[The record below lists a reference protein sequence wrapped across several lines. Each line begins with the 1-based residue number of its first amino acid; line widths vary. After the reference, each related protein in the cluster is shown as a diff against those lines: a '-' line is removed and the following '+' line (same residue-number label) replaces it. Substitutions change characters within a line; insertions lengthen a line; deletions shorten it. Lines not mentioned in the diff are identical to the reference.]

1 MTHQAVISGLGFVT
15 SIGHSSA
22 EVLDSLL
29 NLRHGLSAW
38 HPVPGVES
46 AGRIAGL
53 LEGFDVSSTNPVDWT
68 WPDTFRI
75 NAATVRMMPPH
86 GVYALA
92 ALQQALD
99 EARLEHT
106 DLSDGLTGLYCASGG
121 SPRLLHHHLNEL
133 EKQQWRRIHPHAI
146 LGSVS
151 GSLNFH
157 LGAHLGIRGSS
168 CGFVSA
174 CSSGSHAVGYALD
187 EIRLGRQTRM
197 IVVAAEDLNAETA
210 LPFAGM
216 GALSVQTDPRLASR
230 PFDSGRDGFV
240 PTGGAVAMVLE
251 RADVAER
258 RGVRGLAQMLG
269 WGQACDGYHA
279 AAPHPDGRGLLDAMR
294 AALRDAA
301 LTVSEVGYINAH
313 APSTPAGDRAEARA
327 VAALMGTHR
336 PAVSST
342 KALTGHG
349 LSLAGAMEAAFCVL
363 AIGSGIVPGQAHLME
378 PDKDAFLLNLPRVSV
393 RMSPGITINNSSG
406 FGGSNV
412 SHVFAP
418 VRS

>member
-1 MTHQAVISGLGFVT
+1 MTHRAVISGLGFVT

-29 NLRHGLSAW
+29 NLRHGLSSW
-38 HPVPGVES
+38 DPVPGAES
-46 AGRIAGL
+46 AGRVAGL
-53 LEGFDVSSTNPVDWT
+53 LKGFDVSSVNPADWT
-68 WPDTFRI
+68 WPDKFQI
-75 NAATVRMMPPH
+75 NAQTVRMMPPH

-92 ALQQALD
+92 AVQQALE
-99 EARLEHT
+99 EAALEPA
-106 DLSDGLTGLYCASGG
+106 DLSDGLTGLHCASGG
-121 SPRLLHHHLNEL
+121 SPRMLHHHLNEM
-133 EKQQWRRIHPHAI
+133 ERNQWRRVHPHAV
-146 LGSVS
+146 LSSVS

-174 CSSGSHAVGYALD
+174 CSSGSHALGYALD

-197 IVVAAEDLNAETA
+197 LVVAAEDLNAETA
-210 LPFAGM
+210 LPFTGM
-216 GALSVQTDPRLASR
+216 GALSLQTDPVLASR
-230 PFDSGRDGFV
+230 PFNSRRDGFV
-240 PTGGAVAMVLE
+240 PTGGAVALVLE
-251 RADVAER
+251 RSDAAES
-258 RGVRGLAQMLG
+258 RGVRGIAEMLG
-269 WGQACDGYHA
+269 WGQACDGHHA
-279 AAPHPDGRGLLDAMR
+279 AAPHPDGRGLLDSMR
-294 AALRDAA
+294 AALRDAS
-301 LTVSEVGYINAH
+301 VSVPEIGYINAH

-327 VAALMGTHR
+327 IAALMGEHR

-363 AIGSGIVPGQAHLME
+363 AIGSGIIPGQAHLVQ
-378 PDKDAFLLNLPRVSV
+378 PDEDASLLNLPRVSM
-393 RMSPGITINNSSG
+393 RITPGFTINNSSG

-418 VRS
+418 IRS